1 MYIAYKIEYAYS
13 IHEKNLSPWVTSTVY
28 VLSKRTGES
37 RTRIDIFTSIYI
49 KIYLSAYDAYRE
61 TITYTFIIHD
71 IVPSI
76 SKRLSF

>member
-13 IHEKNLSPWVTSTVY
+13 ILKKNLSWVTSTVY

-76 SKRLSF
+76 SKRL